1 MKYYSDKS
9 IIILKYYTK
18 LLEFW
23 NGKYIMGTVSLPNA
37 NKLKSKYDISIH
49 FYTNFGFI
57 SDVQQFSNKA
67 GDLMNNII
75 CNIKRDILIFFNEHN
90 VLKPPIALTIDRVK
104 SEFTAL
110 CRKTKSIQIGICRS
124 TDRSLYNNKTI
135 KHLGALTFH
144 EFENLS
150 QNEELTENQT
160 SSPNTDSKRLLNLFS
175 TKKKSIS
182 IQQQRNSSSYRD
194 SGFVETDVDHS
205 LTSNSNKYRSK
216 ASPELS
222 EEDDSMATQ
231 KSFDSSEQ
239 STTKNKKT
247 AVYQVN
253 IQSDKQS
260 SGISSDQLLNK
271 YRQSQRNNL
280 PTQIL
285 TDACFVYRRQIIKK
299 PTSNAMIL
307 RGREIAYQAANSPT
321 IPHSMPNYTHDQVRE
336 LYGELD
342 KKTRRLQENEY
353 ISHTPMIDAWN
364 EKSPWILSSSI
375 KNQLSEE
382 CPLPKFHIDNNDQTM
397 PMNTYLSTGLSN
409 PRTIP
414 NTSIDTTNDKETIRG
429 SFRTSI
435 ADRTTI
441 SPSPLLLNVHFDYNK
456 LTAIST
462 NIDDQSAFL
471 DDIQQKTSINSN
483 YDLIEKQ
490 SDTIDSALSSQRL
503 NEESIALTNNINSTA
518 PKFISSPMKTSK
530 TMDVD
535 SLIDLDDETTISYN
549 TAEDFHMETEPD
561 SILSIKNNETTN
573 THYQSMDTD
582 SLIAHDDFSNIIK
595 TPENNSSYE
604 PFITS
609 IQIKQE
615 NTFTD
620 NFCEPLEIFNH
631 TNDNLLT
638 TNHEE
643 NLSQHK
649 PSSIIH
655 IDHLIITD
663 DDIDKDSTIDS
674 LVKINNDIKQRQSCV
689 NHLPIIYNH
698 TIRQTEKEL
707 KINEKNSNEPS
718 FKVAMDNANELIKVS
733 NPNAVV
739 NQVLSVL
746 SEELT
751 YEPFNEINNLDTIIH
766 EAESLVEQSIE
777 SEQNLNVLQSNPSS
791 INNLSQIFNDSFS
804 KNRNNHQELFI
815 NEEDNYRQKI
825 SDIDEDFEE
834 LYQSYLTNLDQYQT
848 MIQQIDKIE
857 QYQHILTPISEE
869 SITLVERANNDK
881 VIKTNNNEQ
890 FCLILTVQRQLN
902 HIGHYGFEL
911 EQTIDGKITISSI
924 IDSNYCPNLNVGDE
938 IIAINN
944 NSTLITLEQCHLLF
958 HSLWYNQC
966 EYVQIIVNKPNYI
979 TIIPSK

>member
-1 MKYYSDKS
+1 
-9 IIILKYYTK
+9 
-18 LLEFW
+18 
-23 NGKYIMGTVSLPNA
+23 
-37 NKLKSKYDISIH
+37 
-49 FYTNFGFI
+49 
-57 SDVQQFSNKA
+57 
-67 GDLMNNII
+67 
-75 CNIKRDILIFFNEHN
+75 
-90 VLKPPIALTIDRVK
+90 
-104 SEFTAL
+104 
-110 CRKTKSIQIGICRS
+110 
-124 TDRSLYNNKTI
+124 
-135 KHLGALTFH
+135 
-144 EFENLS
+144 
-150 QNEELTENQT
+150 
-160 SSPNTDSKRLLNLFS
+160 
-175 TKKKSIS
+175 
-182 IQQQRNSSSYRD
+182 
-194 SGFVETDVDHS
+194 
-205 LTSNSNKYRSK
+205 
-216 ASPELS
+216 
-222 EEDDSMATQ
+222 
-231 KSFDSSEQ
+231 
-239 STTKNKKT
+239 
-247 AVYQVN
+247 
-253 IQSDKQS
+253 
-260 SGISSDQLLNK
+260 QLLNK

-638 TNHEE
+638 
-643 NLSQHK
+643 
-649 PSSIIH
+649 
-655 IDHLIITD
+655 
-663 DDIDKDSTIDS
+663 
-674 LVKINNDIKQRQSCV
+674 
-689 NHLPIIYNH
+689 
-698 TIRQTEKEL
+698 
-707 KINEKNSNEPS
+707 
-718 FKVAMDNANELIKVS
+718 A
-733 NPNAVV
+733 
-739 NQVLSVL
+739 
-746 SEELT
+746 
-751 YEPFNEINNLDTIIH
+751 
-766 EAESLVEQSIE
+766 
-777 SEQNLNVLQSNPSS
+777 
-791 INNLSQIFNDSFS
+791 S
-804 KNRNNHQELFI
+804 K
-815 NEEDNYRQKI
+815 
-825 SDIDEDFEE
+825 
-834 LYQSYLTNLDQYQT
+834 
-848 MIQQIDKIE
+848 
-857 QYQHILTPISEE
+857 
-869 SITLVERANNDK
+869 
-881 VIKTNNNEQ
+881 
-890 FCLILTVQRQLN
+890 
-902 HIGHYGFEL
+902 
-911 EQTIDGKITISSI
+911 
-924 IDSNYCPNLNVGDE
+924 
-938 IIAINN
+938 
-944 NSTLITLEQCHLLF
+944 
-958 HSLWYNQC
+958 
-966 EYVQIIVNKPNYI
+966 
-979 TIIPSK
+979 